1 MYQNDALMR
10 DLGFS
15 LGSLLFLFVY
25 ALTQIGSFLLTV
37 AVVVSILCTLPLALA
52 TYSLLLG
59 VRWIGV
65 LHFLGVFVI
74 LGIGADDVFVVLEH
88 WKVRLYSLLA
98 V

>member
-1 MYQNDALMR
+1 MR

-25 ALTQIGSFLLTV
+25 TLTQIGSLLLTL
-37 AVVVSILCTLPLALA
+37 AVIGSIICTLPLSLA

-59 VRWIGV
+59 VRWVGV

-88 WKVRLYSLLA
+88 WKVRMRT
-98 V
+98 